1 MINPYVWNN
10 QKTPSMFKRHCCIV
24 LVLLLSL
31 PVLAQRSLEKGPKPK
46 IVEPVQV
53 RFNLFSPG
61 IDFEIGLFK
70 NQTIFGGLGLGFAYY
85 EEGYA
90 FGLALNTEYR
100 FYYNLKKRIRQNK
113 VIAGN
118 SGNYIGAARAIFFD
132 PLVFATDIPGEDF
145 NIGYYGAL
153 YGIQRTFKKGLNIDV
168 STGVGYYRGD
178 GALSG
183 LGPILNLMIG
193 WVATKRKSKGIY
205 HK

>member
-1 MINPYVWNN
+1 
-10 QKTPSMFKRHCCIV
+10 MFKRHCCIV

-183 LGPILNLMIG
+183 FGPILNLKIG